1 MTMDVGTNSN
11 AEPNPKVSAAAG
23 SANPADSATPPPL
36 EGAVMKAL
44 GDIENNSKEPYNGK
58 EQQPTLELS
67 AQLEEIAALS
77 RRNTAAAVT
86 NDVAPNVELPVPANA
101 AAPKEMPAESS
112 EKDVMSCRGV
122 RYSQGEGRYAT
133 ENLTI
138 SKSGDFLQ
146 WFYDLPVSSK
156 QLIGLISS
164 EVISVIGL
172 VGAGSLLIISGARQQ
187 LLKQAAAEL
196 SVMDIQYSIKV
207 NQMGFGFRGQSE
219 NTAIVELAEG
229 IAKQPDEVSS
239 EQRSTVRKI
248 LQGEI
253 EARNIEYA
261 TLVGIDGKII
271 VNAQTDRTGEEFNP
285 YDLVSRVVSQK
296 QQLKLN
302 GLVERSELQRQNFE
316 LSTEGDT
323 ALIRYVATPVFAQ
336 NKPDELV
343 GVLIAGDVVN
353 GKSTIVETSVQVFGT
368 GYDAIY
374 LFDGN
379 DTFQLAASADLD
391 EGEDEIELGEEI
403 YDEAILNLAVQNQG
417 KAVSTRLVEPGGSAY
432 AMSAK
437 TLDDINGEP
446 IGVLVRGTSESNLQ
460 TLINRS
466 LQIQFAIVLLAILA
480 DILLAQLLGRA
491 VASPIKRLQQA
502 TEAFSGGN
510 RQIKAD
516 VFASDEV
523 GQLAAAFNDLT
534 AKVAQSEGTLINQA
548 SIQEE
553 AARRSSQ
560 LASLT
565 SDLRKNNIDQDRIFS
580 IAVNEIRKAIE
591 ADRVVVYRFNEDW
604 SGEIVSESVA
614 MGWPAALGAN
624 INDPCFANN
633 YVDKYRQGRVQ
644 VTNNIFEAGLTACH
658 LGQLKPF
665 KVQANLVAP
674 IVIVE
679 NGELLGLLVA
689 HQCSGPRNWSELD
702 ISFFKQA
709 ALQVGLS
716 VEQMGLFNQKQ
727 QAQLEAEALSEERRQ
742 RQETLQMEL
751 LSLLDDVEGA
761 ARGDLTVRADVSA
774 GEIGTVADF
783 FNAIIESLRQIVTQ
797 VKTSAVQV
805 NTSLGDNEAAM
816 EALAEDALKQA
827 ERTTK
832 TLDSVET
839 MTMAITHAADRAQ
852 QAAVVAR
859 EASQTAETG
868 GAAMDLTVQNILALR
883 TTVGETAKKVKRLG
897 ESSQQISKVVSLI
910 NQIATQ
916 TNLLAINAGIEAAR
930 AGEEGQGF
938 AAVAEEVGELAA
950 RSAAA
955 TQDIERIVDSIQ
967 RETADVVEA
976 IESSTS
982 QVVEGTRRVDE
993 AKQSLT
999 RMMEVSQQIDA
1010 LVQTISAA
1018 TVSQVETAA
1027 DVSTLMQEI
1036 SLVSER
1042 TSSSS
1047 KAVSDALKQTVTV
1060 AKELELSMAAFKVD
1074 E

>member
-1 MTMDVGTNSN
+1 MAMDFGTNSN
-11 AEPNPKVSAAAG
+11 TEPKPEVGAVEGASKQSGLSKNNQP
-23 SANPADSATPPPL
+23 
-36 EGAVMKAL
+36 EGAVVKSVDDMQS
-44 GDIENNSKEPYNGK
+44 NNDDLNPIK
-58 EQQPTLELS
+58 EQRSNLELS
-67 AQLEEIAALS
+67 AQLEEIAAIS
-77 RRNTAAAVT
+77 RQS
-86 NDVAPNVELPVPANA
+86 PANPSPANGA
-101 AAPKEMPAESS
+101 ATVTAPAASAGSGTQS
-112 EKDVMSCRGV
+112 EETMAYRGV
-122 RYSQGEGRYAT
+122 RYAQGEERYSPEKLTVSQGSS
-133 ENLTI
+133 L
-138 SKSGDFLQ
+138 LQ

-187 LLKQAAAEL
+187 LLGQSAAEL
-196 SVMDIQYSIKV
+196 AVTGIQYEIKV
-207 NQMGFGFRGQSE
+207 DQMGFGFRGQSE
-219 NTAIVELAEG
+219 NTAIVALAEG
-229 IAKQPDEVSS
+229 VAKNSAQVTAG
-239 EQRSTVRKI
+239 QRSTVQNI

-271 VNAQTDRTGEEFNP
+271 VNAQTNRTGEEFDP
-285 YDLVSRVVSQK
+285 YGLVSRVVSQK
-296 QQLKLN
+296 QQLSAN
-302 GLVERSELQRQNFE
+302 GLVEQSELQRQGVE
-316 LSTEGDT
+316 LPTDGGK

-336 NKPDELV
+336 GQANELV
-343 GVLIAGDVVN
+343 GVLISGDVVN
-353 GKSTIVETSVQVFGT
+353 GKTSIVENSVRAFGS

-374 LFDGN
+374 QFEGDDN
-379 DTFQLAASADLD
+379 FQLAASADLD
-391 EGEDEIELGEEI
+391 EGEDEIELGEDV
-403 YDEAILNLAVQNQG
+403 YDEALLTLAVENQG
-417 KAVSTRLVEPGGSAY
+417 EVVLQRLVEPGGDAY

-437 TLDDINGEP
+437 TLDDINGDP
-446 IGVLVRGTSESNLQ
+446 VGVLIRGTSEAKLQ
-460 TLINRS
+460 QLINRS
-466 LQIQFAIVLLAILA
+466 LQIQFLIALLAILA
-480 DILLAQLLGRA
+480 DIFLAQLLGRSIA
-491 VASPIKRLQQA
+491 NPIKRLQQA
-502 TEAFSGGN
+502 TEAFAGGN
-510 RQIKAD
+510 RRVKAD
-516 VFASDEV
+516 VFARDEV

-534 AKVAQSEGTLINQA
+534 GTVLRSEGTLIDQA
-548 SIQEE
+548 SDQAQ

-565 SDLRKNNIDQDRIFS
+565 SDLRKNNLDEDRIFS
-580 IAVNEIRKAIE
+580 IAVNDVRKAIE
-591 ADRVVVYRFNEDW
+591 ADRVVVYRFDEDW

-614 MGWPAALGAN
+614 LGWPAAIGTN
-624 INDPCFANN
+624 IADPCFAKG
-633 YVDKYRQGRVQ
+633 YVEQYRRGRIQ
-644 VTNNIFEAGLTACH
+644 ATSNIFEAGLTECH

-674 IVIVE
+674 ILDS
-679 NGELLGLLVA
+679 GELIGLLVA
-689 HQCSGPRNWSELD
+689 HQCSGPRDWSELD

-716 VEQMGLFNQKQ
+716 VEQVGLFNQRQ

-751 LSLLDDVEGA
+751 LGLLDDVEGA

-805 NTSLGDNEAAM
+805 NTSLGDNEVAM
-816 EALAEDALKQA
+816 QALAEDALRQA
-827 ERTTK
+827 DRTTK

-839 MTMAITHAADRAQ
+839 MTMAITQAADRAQ

-868 GAAMDLTVQNILALR
+868 GVAMDLTVQNILDLR

-967 RETADVVEA
+967 RETADVVDA

-993 AKQSLT
+993 AKQSLA
-999 RMMEVSQQIDA
+999 RMVEVSQQIDA

-1042 TSSSS
+1042 TSTSSRN
-1047 KAVSDALKQTVTV
+1047 VSDALQQTVAV

>member
-1 MTMDVGTNSN
+1 MAMDVGTNSN
-11 AEPNPKVSAAAG
+11 ADPNPEVDTVEG
-23 SANPADSATPPPL
+23 NPNQDVMENDQVPAEEL
-36 EGAVMKAL
+36 MGAVDDVQKQQNGLDA
-44 GDIENNSKEPYNGK
+44 SKG
-58 EQQPTLELS
+58 QTLERELV
-67 AQLEEIAALS
+67 AQLEESAAMAPVS
-77 RRNTAAAVT
+77 ATTAPASGAAGE
-86 NDVAPNVELPVPANA
+86 VATQVSDIP
-101 AAPKEMPAESS
+101 SS
-112 EKDVMSCRGV
+112 QSLMSYRGV
-122 RYSQGEGRYAT
+122 RYEKGGRRYSPDQ
-133 ENLTI
+133 LDI
-138 SKSGDFLQ
+138 SSRSPLLQ

-172 VGAGSLLIISGARQQ
+172 VGAGSLLIIGGARQQ
-187 LLKQAAAEL
+187 LAEQSLAEL
-196 SVMDIQYSIKV
+196 AVSDIQYNIKI

-219 NTAIVELAEG
+219 NTAIVDLADKMAENPEDVG
-229 IAKQPDEVSS
+229 GADKAL
-239 EQRSTVRKI
+239 VREI
-248 LQGEI
+248 LKGEI
-253 EARNIEYA
+253 DARDIEYS
-261 TLVGIDGKII
+261 TLVSPDGKII
-271 VNAQTDRTGEEFNP
+271 VNAQTDRAGEEFDP
-285 YDLVSRVVSQK
+285 YGLVSRVASEK
-296 QQLKLN
+296 QQLKAN
-302 GLVERSELQRQNFE
+302 GLVGRSELQRQGVE
-316 LSTEGDT
+316 LSTDGDN
-323 ALIRYVATPVFAQ
+323 ALIRYVATPVFSKKQ
-336 NKPDELV
+336 SDRLV

-353 GKSTIVETSVQVFGT
+353 GKTAIVENSVTAFGT
-368 GYDAIY
+368 GYNAIY
-374 LFDGN
+374 IADETDSF
-379 DTFQLAASADLD
+379 TLAASADLD
-391 EGEDEIELGEEI
+391 AGSSEVELGEEV
-403 YDEAILNLAVQNQG
+403 YDEQLLVKAIQSQD
-417 KAVSTRLVEPGGSAY
+417 KPVSQRLVEPDGDAY

-437 TLDDINGEP
+437 TLNDVNGEP
-446 IGVLVRGTSESNLQ
+446 IGVEVRGTSEAKLQ
-460 TLINRS
+460 QLINRS
-466 LQIQFAIVLLAILA
+466 LQIQFLIALLAILA
-480 DILLAQLLGRA
+480 DIFLAQLLGRSI
-491 VASPIKRLQQA
+491 ASPIKRLQQA
-502 TEAFSGGN
+502 TEAFAGGD
-510 RQIKAD
+510 RQAKAD
-516 VFASDEV
+516 VFARDEV

-534 AKVAQSEGTLINQA
+534 STVVRSEGTLIDQA
-548 SIQEE
+548 SVQAQ
-553 AARRSSQ
+553 AARRASQ

-565 SDLRKNNIDQDRIFS
+565 SDLRKNNIDEDRIYS
-580 IAVNEIRKAIE
+580 IAVNEVRKAME
-591 ADRVVVYRFNEDW
+591 TDRVIVYRFDENW
-604 SGEIVSESVA
+604 SGEIVAESVG
-614 MGWPAALGAN
+614 MGWPAAIGTN
-624 INDPCFANN
+624 IADPCFADG
-633 YVDKYRQGRVQ
+633 YVERYRRGRVQ
-644 VTNNIFEAGLTACH
+644 ATSDIFDAGLTECH

-665 KVQANLVAP
+665 KVKANLVAP
-674 IVIVE
+674 ILE
-679 NGELLGLLVA
+679 NDELIGLLVA
-689 HQCSGPRNWSELD
+689 HQCSGPREWAELD
-702 ISFFKQA
+702 ISFLKQA

-716 VEQMGLFNQKQ
+716 VEQVGLFKQKQ

-751 LSLLDDVEGA
+751 LGLLDDVEGA

-797 VKTSAVQV
+797 VKTSAGQV
-805 NTSLGDNEAAM
+805 NSSLGDNEVAM
-816 EALAEDALKQA
+816 QALAEDALKQS

-832 TLDSVET
+832 TLDSVEN
-839 MTMAITHAADRAQ
+839 MTMAITQAADRAQ

-868 GAAMDLTVQNILALR
+868 GVAMDLTVQNILDLR
-883 TTVGETAKKVKRLG
+883 ATVGETAKKVKRLG

-967 RETADVVEA
+967 RETADVVDA

-993 AKQSLT
+993 AKQSLA
-999 RMMEVSQQIDA
+999 RMVEVSQQIDA

-1047 KAVSDALKQTVTV
+1047 KTVSEALQQTVAV

-1074 E
+1074 D

>member
-1 MTMDVGTNSN
+1 MAMDFGTNSN
-11 AEPNPKVSAAAG
+11 TEPKPEVGAVEGASKQSGLSKNNQP
-23 SANPADSATPPPL
+23 
-36 EGAVMKAL
+36 EGAVVKSVDDMQS
-44 GDIENNSKEPYNGK
+44 NNDDLNPIK
-58 EQQPTLELS
+58 EQRSNLELS
-67 AQLEEIAALS
+67 AQLEEIAAIS
-77 RRNTAAAVT
+77 RQS
-86 NDVAPNVELPVPANA
+86 PANPSPANGA
-101 AAPKEMPAESS
+101 ATVTTPAASAGSGTQS
-112 EKDVMSCRGV
+112 EETMAYRGV
-122 RYSQGEGRYAT
+122 RYAQGEERYSPEKLTVSQGSS
-133 ENLTI
+133 L
-138 SKSGDFLQ
+138 LQ

-187 LLKQAAAEL
+187 LLGQSAAEL
-196 SVMDIQYSIKV
+196 AVTGIQYEIKV
-207 NQMGFGFRGQSE
+207 DQMGFGFRGQSE
-219 NTAIVELAEG
+219 NTAIVALAEG
-229 IAKQPDEVSS
+229 VAKNSAQVTAG
-239 EQRSTVRKI
+239 QRSTVQNI

-271 VNAQTDRTGEEFNP
+271 VNAQTNRTGEEFDP
-285 YDLVSRVVSQK
+285 YGLVSRVVSQK
-296 QQLKLN
+296 QQLSAN
-302 GLVERSELQRQNFE
+302 GLVEQSELQRQGVE
-316 LSTEGDT
+316 LPTDGGK

-336 NKPDELV
+336 GQANELV
-343 GVLIAGDVVN
+343 GVLISGDVVN
-353 GKSTIVETSVQVFGT
+353 GKTSIVENSVRAFGS

-374 LFDGN
+374 QFEGDDN
-379 DTFQLAASADLD
+379 FQLAASADLD
-391 EGEDEIELGEEI
+391 EGEDEIELGEDV
-403 YDEAILNLAVQNQG
+403 YDEALLTLAVENQG
-417 KAVSTRLVEPGGSAY
+417 EVVLQRLVEPGGDAY

-437 TLDDINGEP
+437 TLDDINGDP
-446 IGVLVRGTSESNLQ
+446 VGVLIRGTSEAKLQ
-460 TLINRS
+460 QLINRS
-466 LQIQFAIVLLAILA
+466 LQIQFLIALLAILA
-480 DILLAQLLGRA
+480 DIFLAQLLGRSIA
-491 VASPIKRLQQA
+491 NPIKRLQQA
-502 TEAFSGGN
+502 TEAFAGGN
-510 RQIKAD
+510 RRVKAD
-516 VFASDEV
+516 VFARDEV

-534 AKVAQSEGTLINQA
+534 GTVLRSEGTLIDQA
-548 SIQEE
+548 SDQAQ

-565 SDLRKNNIDQDRIFS
+565 SDLRKNNLDEDRIFS
-580 IAVNEIRKAIE
+580 IAVNDVRKAIE
-591 ADRVVVYRFNEDW
+591 ADRVVVYRFDEDW

-614 MGWPAALGAN
+614 LGWPAAIGTN
-624 INDPCFANN
+624 IADPCFAKG
-633 YVDKYRQGRVQ
+633 YVEQYRRGRIQ
-644 VTNNIFEAGLTACH
+644 ATSNIFEAGLTECH

-674 IVIVE
+674 ILDS
-679 NGELLGLLVA
+679 GELIGLLVA
-689 HQCSGPRNWSELD
+689 HQCSGPRDWSELD

-716 VEQMGLFNQKQ
+716 VEQVGLFNQRQ

-751 LSLLDDVEGA
+751 LGLLDDVEGA

-805 NTSLGDNEAAM
+805 NTSLGDNEVAM
-816 EALAEDALKQA
+816 QALAEDALRQA
-827 ERTTK
+827 DRTTK

-839 MTMAITHAADRAQ
+839 MTMAITQAADRAQ

-868 GAAMDLTVQNILALR
+868 GVAMDLTVQNILDLR

-967 RETADVVEA
+967 RETADVVDA

-993 AKQSLT
+993 AKQSLA
-999 RMMEVSQQIDA
+999 RMVEVSQQIDA

-1042 TSSSS
+1042 TSTSSRS
-1047 KAVSDALKQTVTV
+1047 VSDALQQTVAV

>member
-1 MTMDVGTNSN
+1 MAMDFGTNSN
-11 AEPNPKVSAAAG
+11 TEPKPEVGAVEGASKQSGLSKNNQP
-23 SANPADSATPPPL
+23 
-36 EGAVMKAL
+36 EGAVVKSVDDMQS
-44 GDIENNSKEPYNGK
+44 NNDDLNPIK
-58 EQQPTLELS
+58 EQRSNLELS
-67 AQLEEIAALS
+67 AQLEEIAAIS
-77 RRNTAAAVT
+77 RQS
-86 NDVAPNVELPVPANA
+86 PANPSPANGA
-101 AAPKEMPAESS
+101 ATVTTPAASAGSGTQS
-112 EKDVMSCRGV
+112 EETMAYRGV
-122 RYSQGEGRYAT
+122 RYAQGEERYSPEKLTVSQGSS
-133 ENLTI
+133 L
-138 SKSGDFLQ
+138 LQ

-187 LLKQAAAEL
+187 LLGQSAAEL
-196 SVMDIQYSIKV
+196 AVTGIQYEIKV
-207 NQMGFGFRGQSE
+207 DQMGFGFRGQSE
-219 NTAIVELAEG
+219 NTAIVALAEG
-229 IAKQPDEVSS
+229 VAKNSAQVTAG
-239 EQRSTVRKI
+239 QRSTVQNI

-271 VNAQTDRTGEEFNP
+271 VNAQTNRTGEEFDP
-285 YDLVSRVVSQK
+285 YGLVSRVVSQK
-296 QQLKLN
+296 QQLSTN
-302 GLVERSELQRQNFE
+302 GLVEQSELQRQGVE
-316 LSTEGDT
+316 LATDGGK

-336 NKPDELV
+336 GQANELV
-343 GVLIAGDVVN
+343 GVLISGDVVN
-353 GKSTIVETSVQVFGT
+353 GKTSIVENSVRAFGS

-374 LFDGN
+374 QFEGDDN
-379 DTFQLAASADLD
+379 FQLAASADLD
-391 EGEDEIELGEEI
+391 EGEDEIELGEDV
-403 YDEAILNLAVQNQG
+403 YDEALLTLAVENQG
-417 KAVSTRLVEPGGSAY
+417 EVVLQRLVEPGGDAY

-437 TLDDINGEP
+437 TLDDINGDP
-446 IGVLVRGTSESNLQ
+446 VGVLIRGTSEAKLQ
-460 TLINRS
+460 QLINRS
-466 LQIQFAIVLLAILA
+466 LQIQFLIALLAILA
-480 DILLAQLLGRA
+480 DIFLAQLLGRSIA
-491 VASPIKRLQQA
+491 NPIKRLQQA
-502 TEAFSGGN
+502 TEAFAGGN
-510 RQIKAD
+510 RRVKAD
-516 VFASDEV
+516 VFARDEV

-534 AKVAQSEGTLINQA
+534 GTVLRSEGTLIDQA
-548 SIQEE
+548 SDQAQ

-565 SDLRKNNIDQDRIFS
+565 SDLRKNNLDEDRIFS
-580 IAVNEIRKAIE
+580 IAVNDVRKAIE
-591 ADRVVVYRFNEDW
+591 ADRVVVYRFDEDW

-614 MGWPAALGAN
+614 LGWPAAIGTN
-624 INDPCFANN
+624 IADPCFAKG
-633 YVDKYRQGRVQ
+633 YVEQYRRGRIQ
-644 VTNNIFEAGLTACH
+644 ATSNIFEAGLTECH

-674 IVIVE
+674 ILDS
-679 NGELLGLLVA
+679 GELIGLLVA
-689 HQCSGPRNWSELD
+689 HQCSGPRDWSELD

-716 VEQMGLFNQKQ
+716 VEQVGLFNQRQ

-751 LSLLDDVEGA
+751 LGLLDDVEGA

-805 NTSLGDNEAAM
+805 NTSLGDNEVAM
-816 EALAEDALKQA
+816 QALAEDALRQA
-827 ERTTK
+827 DRTTK

-839 MTMAITHAADRAQ
+839 MTMAITQAADRAQ

-868 GAAMDLTVQNILALR
+868 GVAMDLTVQNILDLR

-967 RETADVVEA
+967 RETADVVDA

-993 AKQSLT
+993 AKQSLA
-999 RMMEVSQQIDA
+999 RMVEVSQQIDA

-1042 TSSSS
+1042 TSTSSRS
-1047 KAVSDALKQTVTV
+1047 VSDALQQTVAV

>member
-1 MTMDVGTNSN
+1 MAMDFGTNSN
-11 AEPNPKVSAAAG
+11 TEPKPEVGAVEGASKQSGLSKNNQP
-23 SANPADSATPPPL
+23 
-36 EGAVMKAL
+36 EGAVVKSVDDMQS
-44 GDIENNSKEPYNGK
+44 NNDDLNPIK
-58 EQQPTLELS
+58 EQRSNLELS
-67 AQLEEIAALS
+67 AQLEEIAAIS
-77 RRNTAAAVT
+77 RQS
-86 NDVAPNVELPVPANA
+86 PANPSPANGA
-101 AAPKEMPAESS
+101 ATVTTPAASAGSGTQS
-112 EKDVMSCRGV
+112 EETMAYRGV
-122 RYSQGEGRYAT
+122 RYAQGEERYSPEKLTVSQGSS
-133 ENLTI
+133 L
-138 SKSGDFLQ
+138 LQ

-187 LLKQAAAEL
+187 LLGQSAAEL
-196 SVMDIQYSIKV
+196 AVTDIQYEIKV
-207 NQMGFGFRGQSE
+207 DQMGFGFRGQSE
-219 NTAIVELAEG
+219 NTAIVALAEG
-229 IAKQPDEVSS
+229 VAKNSAQVTAG
-239 EQRSTVRKI
+239 QRSTVQNI

-271 VNAQTDRTGEEFNP
+271 VNAQTNRTGEEFDP
-285 YDLVSRVVSQK
+285 YGLVSRVVSQK
-296 QQLKLN
+296 QQLSAN
-302 GLVERSELQRQNFE
+302 GLVEQSELQRQGVE
-316 LSTEGDT
+316 LPTDGGK

-336 NKPDELV
+336 GQANELV
-343 GVLIAGDVVN
+343 GVLISGDVVN
-353 GKSTIVETSVQVFGT
+353 GKTSIVENSVRAFGS

-374 LFDGN
+374 QFEGDDN
-379 DTFQLAASADLD
+379 FQLAASADLD
-391 EGEDEIELGEEI
+391 EGEDEIELGEDV
-403 YDEAILNLAVQNQG
+403 YDEALLTLAVENQG
-417 KAVSTRLVEPGGSAY
+417 EVVLQRLVEPGGDAY

-437 TLDDINGEP
+437 TLDDINGDP
-446 IGVLVRGTSESNLQ
+446 VGVLIRGTSEAKLQ
-460 TLINRS
+460 QLINRS
-466 LQIQFAIVLLAILA
+466 LQIQFLIALLAILA
-480 DILLAQLLGRA
+480 DIFLAQLLGRSIA
-491 VASPIKRLQQA
+491 NPIKRLQQA
-502 TEAFSGGN
+502 TEAFAGGN
-510 RQIKAD
+510 RRVKAD
-516 VFASDEV
+516 VFARDEV

-534 AKVAQSEGTLINQA
+534 GTVLRSEGTLIDQA
-548 SIQEE
+548 SDQAQ

-565 SDLRKNNIDQDRIFS
+565 SDLRKNNLDEDRIFS
-580 IAVNEIRKAIE
+580 IAVNDVRKAIE
-591 ADRVVVYRFNEDW
+591 ADRVVVYRFDEDW

-614 MGWPAALGAN
+614 LGWPAAIGTN
-624 INDPCFANN
+624 IADPCFAKG
-633 YVDKYRQGRVQ
+633 YVEQYRRGRIQ
-644 VTNNIFEAGLTACH
+644 ATSNIFEAGLTECH

-674 IVIVE
+674 ILDS
-679 NGELLGLLVA
+679 GELIGLLVA
-689 HQCSGPRNWSELD
+689 HQCSGPRDWSELD

-716 VEQMGLFNQKQ
+716 VEQVGLFNQRQ

-751 LSLLDDVEGA
+751 LGLLDDVEGA

-805 NTSLGDNEAAM
+805 NTSLGDNEVAM
-816 EALAEDALKQA
+816 QALAEDALRQA
-827 ERTTK
+827 DRTTK

-839 MTMAITHAADRAQ
+839 MTMAITQAADRAQ

-868 GAAMDLTVQNILALR
+868 GVAMDLTVQNILDLR

-967 RETADVVEA
+967 RETADVVDA

-993 AKQSLT
+993 AKQSLA
-999 RMMEVSQQIDA
+999 RMVEVSQQIDA

-1042 TSSSS
+1042 TSTSSRN
-1047 KAVSDALKQTVTV
+1047 VSDALQQTVAV

>member
-1 MTMDVGTNSN
+1 MAMDFGTNSN
-11 AEPNPKVSAAAG
+11 TEPKPEVGAVEGASKQSGLSKNNQP
-23 SANPADSATPPPL
+23 
-36 EGAVMKAL
+36 EGAVVKSVDDMQS
-44 GDIENNSKEPYNGK
+44 NNDDLNPIK
-58 EQQPTLELS
+58 EQRSNLELS
-67 AQLEEIAALS
+67 AQLEEIAAIS
-77 RRNTAAAVT
+77 RQS
-86 NDVAPNVELPVPANA
+86 PANPSPANGA
-101 AAPKEMPAESS
+101 ANVTAPAASAGSGTQS
-112 EKDVMSCRGV
+112 EETMAYRGV
-122 RYSQGEGRYAT
+122 RYAQGEERYSPEKLTVSQGSS
-133 ENLTI
+133 L
-138 SKSGDFLQ
+138 LQ

-187 LLKQAAAEL
+187 LLGQSAAEL
-196 SVMDIQYSIKV
+196 AVTDIQYEIKV
-207 NQMGFGFRGQSE
+207 DQMGFGFRGQSE
-219 NTAIVELAEG
+219 NTAIVALAEG
-229 IAKQPDEVSS
+229 VAKNSAQVTAG
-239 EQRSTVRKI
+239 QRSTVQNI

-271 VNAQTDRTGEEFNP
+271 VNAQTNRTGEEFDP
-285 YDLVSRVVSQK
+285 YGLVSRVVSQK
-296 QQLKLN
+296 QQLSAN
-302 GLVERSELQRQNFE
+302 GLVEQSELQRQGVE
-316 LSTEGDT
+316 LPTDGGK

-336 NKPDELV
+336 GQANELV
-343 GVLIAGDVVN
+343 GVLISGDVVN
-353 GKSTIVETSVQVFGT
+353 GKTSIVENSVRAFGS

-374 LFDGN
+374 QFEGDDN
-379 DTFQLAASADLD
+379 FQLAASADLD
-391 EGEDEIELGEEI
+391 EGEDEIELGEDV
-403 YDEAILNLAVQNQG
+403 YDEALLTLAVENQG
-417 KAVSTRLVEPGGSAY
+417 EVVLQRLVEPGGDAY

-437 TLDDINGEP
+437 TLDDINGDP
-446 IGVLVRGTSESNLQ
+446 VGVLIRGTSEAKLQ
-460 TLINRS
+460 QLINRS
-466 LQIQFAIVLLAILA
+466 LQIQFLIALLAILA
-480 DILLAQLLGRA
+480 DIFLAQLLGRSIA
-491 VASPIKRLQQA
+491 NPIKRLQQA
-502 TEAFSGGN
+502 TEAFAGGN
-510 RQIKAD
+510 RRVKAD
-516 VFASDEV
+516 VFARDEV

-534 AKVAQSEGTLINQA
+534 GTVLRSEGTLIDQA
-548 SIQEE
+548 SDQAQ

-565 SDLRKNNIDQDRIFS
+565 SDLRKNNLDEDRIFS
-580 IAVNEIRKAIE
+580 IAVNDVRKAIE
-591 ADRVVVYRFNEDW
+591 ADRVVVYRFDEDW

-614 MGWPAALGAN
+614 LGWPAAIGTN
-624 INDPCFANN
+624 IADPCFAKG
-633 YVDKYRQGRVQ
+633 YVEQYRRGRIQ
-644 VTNNIFEAGLTACH
+644 ATSNIFEAGLTECH

-674 IVIVE
+674 ILDS
-679 NGELLGLLVA
+679 GELIGLLVA
-689 HQCSGPRNWSELD
+689 HQCSGPRDWSELD

-716 VEQMGLFNQKQ
+716 VEQVGLFNQRQ

-751 LSLLDDVEGA
+751 LGLLDDVEGA

-805 NTSLGDNEAAM
+805 NTSLGDNEVAM
-816 EALAEDALKQA
+816 QALAEDALRQA
-827 ERTTK
+827 DRTTK

-839 MTMAITHAADRAQ
+839 MTMAITQAADRAQ

-868 GAAMDLTVQNILALR
+868 GVAMDLTVQNILDLR

-967 RETADVVEA
+967 RETADVVDA

-993 AKQSLT
+993 AKQSLA
-999 RMMEVSQQIDA
+999 RMVEVSQQIDA

-1042 TSSSS
+1042 TSTSSRN
-1047 KAVSDALKQTVTV
+1047 VSDALQQTVAV

>member
-1 MTMDVGTNSN
+1 MAMDFGTNSN
-11 AEPNPKVSAAAG
+11 TEPKPEVGAVEGASKQSGLSKNNQP
-23 SANPADSATPPPL
+23 
-36 EGAVMKAL
+36 EGAVVKSVDDMQS
-44 GDIENNSKEPYNGK
+44 NNDDLNPIK
-58 EQQPTLELS
+58 EQRSNLELS
-67 AQLEEIAALS
+67 AQLEEIAAIS
-77 RRNTAAAVT
+77 RQS
-86 NDVAPNVELPVPANA
+86 PANA
-101 AAPKEMPAESS
+101 PSPANGSVTVTAPAASAGSGTQS
-112 EKDVMSCRGV
+112 EETMAYRGV
-122 RYSQGEGRYAT
+122 RYTQGEERYSPEKLTVSQGSS
-133 ENLTI
+133 L
-138 SKSGDFLQ
+138 LQ

-187 LLKQAAAEL
+187 LLGQSAAEL
-196 SVMDIQYSIKV
+196 AVTGIQYEIKV
-207 NQMGFGFRGQSE
+207 DQMGFGFRGQSE
-219 NTAIVELAEG
+219 NTAIVALAEG
-229 IAKQPDEVSS
+229 VAKNSAQVTAG
-239 EQRSTVRKI
+239 QRSTVQNI

-271 VNAQTDRTGEEFNP
+271 VNAQTNRTGEEFDP
-285 YDLVSRVVSQK
+285 YGLVSRVVSQK
-296 QQLKLN
+296 QQLSTN
-302 GLVERSELQRQNFE
+302 GLVEQSELQRQGVE
-316 LSTEGDT
+316 LATDGGK

-336 NKPDELV
+336 GQANELV
-343 GVLIAGDVVN
+343 GVLISGDVVN
-353 GKSTIVETSVQVFGT
+353 GKTSIVENSVRAFGA

-374 LFDGN
+374 QFEGDDN
-379 DTFQLAASADLD
+379 FQLAASADLD
-391 EGEDEIELGEEI
+391 EGEDEIELGEDV
-403 YDEAILNLAVQNQG
+403 YDEALLTLAVENQG
-417 KAVSTRLVEPGGSAY
+417 EVVLQRLVEPGGDAY

-437 TLDDINGEP
+437 TLDDINGDP
-446 IGVLVRGTSESNLQ
+446 VGVLIRGTSEAKLQ
-460 TLINRS
+460 QLINRS
-466 LQIQFAIVLLAILA
+466 LQIQFLIALLAILA
-480 DILLAQLLGRA
+480 DIFLAQLLGRSIA
-491 VASPIKRLQQA
+491 NPIKRLQQA
-502 TEAFSGGN
+502 TEAFAGGN
-510 RQIKAD
+510 RRVKAD
-516 VFASDEV
+516 VFARDEV

-534 AKVAQSEGTLINQA
+534 GTVLRSEGTLIDQA
-548 SIQEE
+548 SDQAQ

-565 SDLRKNNIDQDRIFS
+565 SDLRKNNLDEDRIFS
-580 IAVNEIRKAIE
+580 IAVNDVRKAIE
-591 ADRVVVYRFNEDW
+591 ADRVVVYRFDEDW

-614 MGWPAALGAN
+614 LGWPAAIGTN
-624 INDPCFANN
+624 IADPCFAKG
-633 YVDKYRQGRVQ
+633 YVEQYRRGRIQ
-644 VTNNIFEAGLTACH
+644 ATSNIFEAGLTECH

-674 IVIVE
+674 ILDS
-679 NGELLGLLVA
+679 GELIGLLVA
-689 HQCSGPRNWSELD
+689 HQCSGPRDWSELD

-716 VEQMGLFNQKQ
+716 VEQVGLFNQRQ

-751 LSLLDDVEGA
+751 LGLLDDVEGA

-805 NTSLGDNEAAM
+805 NTSLGDNEVAM
-816 EALAEDALKQA
+816 QALAEDALRQA
-827 ERTTK
+827 DRTTK

-839 MTMAITHAADRAQ
+839 MTMAITQAADRAQ

-868 GAAMDLTVQNILALR
+868 GVAMDLTVQNILDLR

-967 RETADVVEA
+967 RETADVVDA

-993 AKQSLT
+993 AKQSLA
-999 RMMEVSQQIDA
+999 RMVEVSQQIDA

-1042 TSSSS
+1042 TSTSSRS
-1047 KAVSDALKQTVTV
+1047 VSDALQQTVAV

>member
-1 MTMDVGTNSN
+1 MAMDFGTNSN
-11 AEPNPKVSAAAG
+11 TEPKPEVGAVEGASKQSGLSKNNQP
-23 SANPADSATPPPL
+23 
-36 EGAVMKAL
+36 EGAVVKSVDDMQS
-44 GDIENNSKEPYNGK
+44 NNDDLNPIK
-58 EQQPTLELS
+58 EQRSNLELS
-67 AQLEEIAALS
+67 AQLEEIAAIS
-77 RRNTAAAVT
+77 RQSPANPSPANGAVT
-86 NDVAPNVELPVPANA
+86 VTAPVASAG
-101 AAPKEMPAESS
+101 SGTQS
-112 EKDVMSCRGV
+112 EETMAYRGV
-122 RYSQGEGRYAT
+122 RYAQGEERYSPEKLTVSQGSS
-133 ENLTI
+133 L
-138 SKSGDFLQ
+138 LQ

-187 LLKQAAAEL
+187 LLGQSAAEL
-196 SVMDIQYSIKV
+196 AVTGIQYEIKV
-207 NQMGFGFRGQSE
+207 DQMGFGFRGQSE
-219 NTAIVELAEG
+219 NTAIVALAEG
-229 IAKQPDEVSS
+229 VAKNSAQVTAG
-239 EQRSTVRKI
+239 QRSTVQNI

-271 VNAQTDRTGEEFNP
+271 VNAQTNRTGEEFDP
-285 YDLVSRVVSQK
+285 YGLVSRVVSQK
-296 QQLKLN
+296 QQLSAN
-302 GLVERSELQRQNFE
+302 GLVEQSELQRQGVE
-316 LSTEGDT
+316 LATDGGK

-336 NKPDELV
+336 GQANELV
-343 GVLIAGDVVN
+343 GVLISGDVVN
-353 GKSTIVETSVQVFGT
+353 GKTSIVENSVRAFGS

-374 LFDGN
+374 QFEGDDN
-379 DTFQLAASADLD
+379 FQLAASADLD
-391 EGEDEIELGEEI
+391 EGEDEIELGEDV
-403 YDEAILNLAVQNQG
+403 YDEALLTLAVENQG
-417 KAVSTRLVEPGGSAY
+417 EVVLQRLVEPGGDAY

-437 TLDDINGEP
+437 TLDDINGDP
-446 IGVLVRGTSESNLQ
+446 VGVLIRGTSEAKLQ
-460 TLINRS
+460 QLINRS
-466 LQIQFAIVLLAILA
+466 LQIQFLIALLAILA
-480 DILLAQLLGRA
+480 DIFLAQLLGRSIA
-491 VASPIKRLQQA
+491 NPIKRLQQA
-502 TEAFSGGN
+502 TEAFAGGN
-510 RQIKAD
+510 RRVKAD
-516 VFASDEV
+516 VFARDEV

-534 AKVAQSEGTLINQA
+534 GTVLRSEGTLIDQA
-548 SIQEE
+548 SDQAQ

-565 SDLRKNNIDQDRIFS
+565 SDLRKNNLDEDRIFS
-580 IAVNEIRKAIE
+580 IAVNDVRKAIE
-591 ADRVVVYRFNEDW
+591 ADRVVVYRFDEDW

-614 MGWPAALGAN
+614 LGWPAAIGTN
-624 INDPCFANN
+624 IADPCFAKG
-633 YVDKYRQGRVQ
+633 YVEQYRRGRIQ
-644 VTNNIFEAGLTACH
+644 ATSNIFEAGLTECH

-674 IVIVE
+674 ILDS
-679 NGELLGLLVA
+679 GELIGLLVA
-689 HQCSGPRNWSELD
+689 HQCSGPRDWSELD

-716 VEQMGLFNQKQ
+716 VEQVGLFNQRQ

-751 LSLLDDVEGA
+751 LGLLDDVEGA

-805 NTSLGDNEAAM
+805 NTSLGDNEVAM
-816 EALAEDALKQA
+816 QALAEDALRQA
-827 ERTTK
+827 DRTTK

-839 MTMAITHAADRAQ
+839 MTMAITQAADRAQ

-868 GAAMDLTVQNILALR
+868 GVAMDLTVQNILDLR

-967 RETADVVEA
+967 RETADVVDA

-993 AKQSLT
+993 AKQSLA
-999 RMMEVSQQIDA
+999 RMVEVSQQIDA

-1042 TSSSS
+1042 TSTSSRS
-1047 KAVSDALKQTVTV
+1047 VSDALQQTVAV

>member
-1 MTMDVGTNSN
+1 MAMDFGTNSN
-11 AEPNPKVSAAAG
+11 TEPKPEVGAVEGASKQSGLSKNNQP
-23 SANPADSATPPPL
+23 
-36 EGAVMKAL
+36 EGAVVKSVDDMQS
-44 GDIENNSKEPYNGK
+44 NNDDLNPIK
-58 EQQPTLELS
+58 EQRSNLELS
-67 AQLEEIAALS
+67 AQLEEIAAIS
-77 RRNTAAAVT
+77 RQS
-86 NDVAPNVELPVPANA
+86 PANPSPANGA
-101 AAPKEMPAESS
+101 ANVTAPAASAGSGTQS
-112 EKDVMSCRGV
+112 EETMAYRGV
-122 RYSQGEGRYAT
+122 RYAQGEERYSPEKLTVSQGSS
-133 ENLTI
+133 L
-138 SKSGDFLQ
+138 LQ

-187 LLKQAAAEL
+187 LLGQSAAEL
-196 SVMDIQYSIKV
+196 AVTGIQYEIKV
-207 NQMGFGFRGQSE
+207 DQMGFGFRGQSE
-219 NTAIVELAEG
+219 NTAIVALAEG
-229 IAKQPDEVSS
+229 VAKNSAQVTAG
-239 EQRSTVRKI
+239 QRSTVQNI

-271 VNAQTDRTGEEFNP
+271 VNAQTNRTGEEFDP
-285 YDLVSRVVSQK
+285 YGLVSRVVSQK
-296 QQLKLN
+296 QQLSTN
-302 GLVERSELQRQNFE
+302 GLVEQSELQRQGVE
-316 LSTEGDT
+316 LATDGGK

-336 NKPDELV
+336 GQANELV
-343 GVLIAGDVVN
+343 GVLISGDVVN
-353 GKSTIVETSVQVFGT
+353 GKTSIVENSVRAFGS

-374 LFDGN
+374 QFEGDDN
-379 DTFQLAASADLD
+379 FQLAASADLD
-391 EGEDEIELGEEI
+391 EGEDEIELGEDV
-403 YDEAILNLAVQNQG
+403 YDEALLTLAVENQG
-417 KAVSTRLVEPGGSAY
+417 EVVLQRLVEPGGDAY

-437 TLDDINGEP
+437 TLDDINGDP
-446 IGVLVRGTSESNLQ
+446 VGVLIRGTSEAKLQ
-460 TLINRS
+460 QLINRS
-466 LQIQFAIVLLAILA
+466 LQIQFLIALLAILA
-480 DILLAQLLGRA
+480 DIFLAQLLGRSIA
-491 VASPIKRLQQA
+491 NPIKRLQQA
-502 TEAFSGGN
+502 TEAFAGGN
-510 RQIKAD
+510 RRVKAD
-516 VFASDEV
+516 VFARDEV

-534 AKVAQSEGTLINQA
+534 GTVLRSEGTLIDQA
-548 SIQEE
+548 SDQAQ

-565 SDLRKNNIDQDRIFS
+565 SDLRKNNLDEDRIFS
-580 IAVNEIRKAIE
+580 IAVNDVRKAIE
-591 ADRVVVYRFNEDW
+591 ADRVVVYRFDEDW

-614 MGWPAALGAN
+614 LGWPAAIGTN
-624 INDPCFANN
+624 IADPCFAKG
-633 YVDKYRQGRVQ
+633 YVEQYRRGRIQ
-644 VTNNIFEAGLTACH
+644 ATSNIFEAGLTECH

-674 IVIVE
+674 ILDS
-679 NGELLGLLVA
+679 GELIGLLVA
-689 HQCSGPRNWSELD
+689 HQCSGPRDWSELD

-716 VEQMGLFNQKQ
+716 VEQVGLFNQRQ

-751 LSLLDDVEGA
+751 LGLLDDVEGA

-805 NTSLGDNEAAM
+805 NTSLGDNEVAM
-816 EALAEDALKQA
+816 QALAEDALRQA
-827 ERTTK
+827 DRTTK

-839 MTMAITHAADRAQ
+839 MTMAITQAADRAQ

-868 GAAMDLTVQNILALR
+868 GVAMDLTVQNILDLR

-967 RETADVVEA
+967 RETADVVDA

-993 AKQSLT
+993 AKQSLA
-999 RMMEVSQQIDA
+999 RMVEVSQQIDA

-1042 TSSSS
+1042 TSTSSRN
-1047 KAVSDALKQTVTV
+1047 VSDALQQTVAV

>member
-1 MTMDVGTNSN
+1 MAMDFGTNSN
-11 AEPNPKVSAAAG
+11 TEPKPEVGAVEGASKQSGLSKNNQP
-23 SANPADSATPPPL
+23 
-36 EGAVMKAL
+36 EGAVVKSVDDMQS
-44 GDIENNSKEPYNGK
+44 NNDDLNPIK
-58 EQQPTLELS
+58 EQRSNLELS
-67 AQLEEIAALS
+67 AQLEEIAAIS
-77 RRNTAAAVT
+77 RQS
-86 NDVAPNVELPVPANA
+86 PANPSPANGA
-101 AAPKEMPAESS
+101 ANVTAPAASAGSGTQS
-112 EKDVMSCRGV
+112 EETMAYRGV
-122 RYSQGEGRYAT
+122 RYAQGEERYSPEKLTVSQGSS
-133 ENLTI
+133 L
-138 SKSGDFLQ
+138 LQ

-187 LLKQAAAEL
+187 LLGQSAAEL
-196 SVMDIQYSIKV
+196 AVTGIQYEIKV
-207 NQMGFGFRGQSE
+207 DQMGFGFRGQSE
-219 NTAIVELAEG
+219 NTAIVALAEG
-229 IAKQPDEVSS
+229 VAKNSAQVTAG
-239 EQRSTVRKI
+239 QRSTVQNI

-271 VNAQTDRTGEEFNP
+271 VNAQTNRTGEEFDP
-285 YDLVSRVVSQK
+285 YGLVSRVVSQK
-296 QQLKLN
+296 QQLSTN
-302 GLVERSELQRQNFE
+302 GLVEQSELQRQGVE
-316 LSTEGDT
+316 LATDGGK

-336 NKPDELV
+336 GQANELV
-343 GVLIAGDVVN
+343 GVLISGDVVN
-353 GKSTIVETSVQVFGT
+353 GKTSIVENSVRAFGS

-374 LFDGN
+374 QFEGDDN
-379 DTFQLAASADLD
+379 FQLAASADLD
-391 EGEDEIELGEEI
+391 EGEDEIELGEDV
-403 YDEAILNLAVQNQG
+403 YDEALLTLAVENQG
-417 KAVSTRLVEPGGSAY
+417 EVVLQRLVEPGGDAY

-437 TLDDINGEP
+437 TLDDINGDP
-446 IGVLVRGTSESNLQ
+446 VGVLIRGTSEAKLQ
-460 TLINRS
+460 QLINRS
-466 LQIQFAIVLLAILA
+466 LQIQFLIALLAILA
-480 DILLAQLLGRA
+480 DIFLAQLLGRSIA
-491 VASPIKRLQQA
+491 NPIKRLQQA
-502 TEAFSGGN
+502 TEAFAGGN
-510 RQIKAD
+510 RRVKAD
-516 VFASDEV
+516 VFARDEV

-534 AKVAQSEGTLINQA
+534 GTVLRSEGTLIDQA
-548 SIQEE
+548 SDQAQ

-565 SDLRKNNIDQDRIFS
+565 SDLRKNNLDEDRIFS
-580 IAVNEIRKAIE
+580 IAVNDVRKAIE
-591 ADRVVVYRFNEDW
+591 ADRVVVYRFDEDW

-614 MGWPAALGAN
+614 LGWPAAIGTN
-624 INDPCFANN
+624 IADPCFAKG
-633 YVDKYRQGRVQ
+633 YVEQYRRGRIQ
-644 VTNNIFEAGLTACH
+644 ATSNIFEAGLTECH

-674 IVIVE
+674 ILDS
-679 NGELLGLLVA
+679 GELIGLLVA
-689 HQCSGPRNWSELD
+689 HQCSGPRDWSELD

-716 VEQMGLFNQKQ
+716 VEQVGLFNQRQ

-751 LSLLDDVEGA
+751 LGLLDDVEGA

-805 NTSLGDNEAAM
+805 NTSLGDNEVAM
-816 EALAEDALKQA
+816 QALAEDALRQA
-827 ERTTK
+827 DRTTK

-839 MTMAITHAADRAQ
+839 MTMAITQAADRAQ

-868 GAAMDLTVQNILALR
+868 GVAMDLTVQNILDLR

-967 RETADVVEA
+967 RETADVVDA

-993 AKQSLT
+993 AKQSLA
-999 RMMEVSQQIDA
+999 RMVEVSQQIDA

-1042 TSSSS
+1042 TSTSSRS
-1047 KAVSDALKQTVTV
+1047 VSDALQQTVAV

>member
-1 MTMDVGTNSN
+1 MAMDFGTNSN
-11 AEPNPKVSAAAG
+11 TEPKPEVGAVEGASKQSGLSKNNQP
-23 SANPADSATPPPL
+23 
-36 EGAVMKAL
+36 EGAVVKSVDDMQS
-44 GDIENNSKEPYNGK
+44 NNDDLNPIK
-58 EQQPTLELS
+58 EQRSNLELS
-67 AQLEEIAALS
+67 AQLEEIAAIS
-77 RRNTAAAVT
+77 RQS
-86 NDVAPNVELPVPANA
+86 PANPSPANGA
-101 AAPKEMPAESS
+101 ANVTAPAASAGSGTQS
-112 EKDVMSCRGV
+112 EETMAYRGV
-122 RYSQGEGRYAT
+122 RYAQGEERYSPEKLTVSQGSS
-133 ENLTI
+133 L
-138 SKSGDFLQ
+138 LQ

-187 LLKQAAAEL
+187 LLGQSAAEL
-196 SVMDIQYSIKV
+196 AVTGIQYEIKV
-207 NQMGFGFRGQSE
+207 DQMGFGFRGQSE
-219 NTAIVELAEG
+219 NTAIVALAEG
-229 IAKQPDEVSS
+229 VAKNSAQVTAG
-239 EQRSTVRKI
+239 QRSTVQNI

-271 VNAQTDRTGEEFNP
+271 VNAQTNRTGEEFDP
-285 YDLVSRVVSQK
+285 YGLVSRVVSQK
-296 QQLKLN
+296 QQLSAN
-302 GLVERSELQRQNFE
+302 GLVEQSELQRQGVE
-316 LSTEGDT
+316 LPTDGGK

-336 NKPDELV
+336 GQANELV
-343 GVLIAGDVVN
+343 GVLISGDVVN
-353 GKSTIVETSVQVFGT
+353 GKTSIVENSVRAFGS

-374 LFDGN
+374 QFEGDDN
-379 DTFQLAASADLD
+379 FQLAASADLD
-391 EGEDEIELGEEI
+391 EGEDEIELGEDV
-403 YDEAILNLAVQNQG
+403 YDEALLTLAVENQG
-417 KAVSTRLVEPGGSAY
+417 EVVLQRLVEPGGDAY

-437 TLDDINGEP
+437 TLDDINGDP
-446 IGVLVRGTSESNLQ
+446 VGVLIRGTSEAKLQ
-460 TLINRS
+460 QLINRS
-466 LQIQFAIVLLAILA
+466 LQIQFLIALLAILA
-480 DILLAQLLGRA
+480 DIFLAQLLGRSIA
-491 VASPIKRLQQA
+491 NPIKRLQQA
-502 TEAFSGGN
+502 TEAFAGGN
-510 RQIKAD
+510 RRVKAD
-516 VFASDEV
+516 VFARDEV

-534 AKVAQSEGTLINQA
+534 GTVLRSEGTLIDQA
-548 SIQEE
+548 SDQAQ

-565 SDLRKNNIDQDRIFS
+565 SDLRKNNLDEDRIFS
-580 IAVNEIRKAIE
+580 IAVNDVRKAIE
-591 ADRVVVYRFNEDW
+591 ADRVVVYRFDEDW

-614 MGWPAALGAN
+614 LGWPAAIGTN
-624 INDPCFANN
+624 IADPCFAKG
-633 YVDKYRQGRVQ
+633 YVEQYRRGRIQ
-644 VTNNIFEAGLTACH
+644 ATSNIFEAGLTECH

-674 IVIVE
+674 ILDS
-679 NGELLGLLVA
+679 GELIGLLVA
-689 HQCSGPRNWSELD
+689 HQCSGPRDWSELD

-716 VEQMGLFNQKQ
+716 VEQVGLFNQRQ

-751 LSLLDDVEGA
+751 LGLLDDVEGA

-805 NTSLGDNEAAM
+805 NTSLGDNEVAM
-816 EALAEDALKQA
+816 QALAEDALRQA
-827 ERTTK
+827 DRTTK

-839 MTMAITHAADRAQ
+839 MTMAITQAADRAQ

-868 GAAMDLTVQNILALR
+868 GVAMDLTVQNILDLR

-967 RETADVVEA
+967 RETADVVDA

-993 AKQSLT
+993 AKQSLA
-999 RMMEVSQQIDA
+999 RMVEVSQQIDA

-1042 TSSSS
+1042 TSTSSRN
-1047 KAVSDALKQTVTV
+1047 VSDALQQTVAV